1 VGRYAAGISEAIGS
15 EQSLISGAR
24 VAGYLHDI
32 GMIAVDGRIWRKPV
46 SLDEEEFK
54 QMADHTVVGHRIV
67 RSVDFPWPSIPEAVR
82 SHHERADGSGYPDR
96 LALDETPQQARVV
109 AVADTF
115 DAMTS
120 RRSWRPGVPVGT
132 ALSDIVRQTPQKF
145 DPTPVHGLL
154 VQVRRDATGS
164 NKNPFLDSR
173 LICNIAP
180 SDVDQLAATLHHR
193 LTNGRVYNV

>member
-1 VGRYAAGISEAIGS
+1 
-15 EQSLISGAR
+15 
-24 VAGYLHDI
+24 
-32 GMIAVDGRIWRKPV
+32 
-46 SLDEEEFK
+46 
-54 QMADHTVVGHRIV
+54 
-67 RSVDFPWPSIPEAVR
+67 
-82 SHHERADGSGYPDR
+82 
-96 LALDETPQQARVV
+96 
-109 AVADTF
+109 
-115 DAMTS
+115 
-120 RRSWRPGVPVGT
+120 
-132 ALSDIVRQTPQKF
+132 LSDIVRQTPQKF